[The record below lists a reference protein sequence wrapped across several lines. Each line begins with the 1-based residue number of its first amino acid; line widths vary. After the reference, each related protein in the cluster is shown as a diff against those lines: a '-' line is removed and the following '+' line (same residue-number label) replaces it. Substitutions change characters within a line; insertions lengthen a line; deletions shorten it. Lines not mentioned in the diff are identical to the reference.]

1 MGKNR
6 IEGAVQ
12 SKDWKLKYVADGEG
26 PDVFVIGSALY
37 YDRSF
42 SQNIRNSCRMIFAD
56 HRGYAE
62 GPASTDK
69 KDFSLNVILE
79 DIELV
84 RKKLGLEQIVLVG
97 HSGHGYMALEY
108 AKKYPE
114 KVSHLILLCMTPDL
128 SQKSHELIE
137 SYFQENATA
146 ERKEY
151 FAERMS
157 ELGEAISKD
166 PQNAFKL
173 FNVYA
178 GARSWYDFKYDS
190 SWLWEDIPVNTA
202 VFDHVWGEV
211 FRDIDIKPAV
221 RSLKIPVYLGLGR
234 YDYLMPPASTWDSVL
249 PLFQDLK
256 VQYFEKSGHT
266 PPLEE
271 PENFDREILSWLK
284 EKKAI

>member
-6 IEGAVQ
+6 IEGTVQ
-12 SKDWKLKYVADGEG
+12 SKDWKLKYVADGQG

-69 KDFSLNVILE
+69 KDFSLDVILE

-84 RKKLGLEQIVLVG
+84 RKELGLDQIVLVG

-108 AKKYPE
+108 SKKYPE

-128 SQKSHELIE
+128 SKKSHELIE
-137 SYFQENATA
+137 SYFQEKATA

-157 ELGEAISKD
+157 ELGEAISRD

-173 FNVYA
+173 FNVYS

-190 SWLWEDIPVNTA
+190 SRLWADIPVNTA

-221 RSLKIPVYLGLGR
+221 RSLKIPVYLGIGR
-234 YDYLMPPASTWDSVL
+234 YDYLMPPASTWDPVL